1 MPTVIIDLSISLD
14 GFIAGP
20 NDGPEHPLG
29 TRGGDHI
36 FDWYNAGG
44 AVMHG
49 FEHFRPV
56 GVNREVVEDMFRL
69 AGVMLTGRRTY
80 DIAKGWGGRHPV
92 NGMPVI
98 TVTHERP
105 KNVPKGESRLEFAAS
120 YADGMKLAKQLAGDK
135 AVGIGGASIA
145 QQALD
150 AGDVDE
156 ILLHVAPIVLG
167 DGVRLFAK
175 LERPV
180 KLDAIRVIHG
190 PGVVH
195 HHYRVVK

>member
-1 MPTVIIDLSISLD
+1 
-14 GFIAGP
+14 
-20 NDGPEHPLG
+20 
-29 TRGGDHI
+29 
-36 FDWYNAGG
+36 
-44 AVMHG
+44 
-49 FEHFRPV
+49 
-56 GVNREVVEDMFRL
+56 
-69 AGVMLTGRRTY
+69 MLTGRRTY

-120 YADGMKLAKQLAGDK
+120 YADGIKLAKKLAGDK
-135 AVGIGGASIA
+135 AVGIGGASVA
-145 QQALD
+145 QQALN

-156 ILLHVAPIVLG
+156 ILLHVAPIVVG
-167 DGVRLFAK
+167 DGVRLFAN

-180 KLDAIRVIHG
+180 ELEAIRVIHG

-195 HHYRVVK
+195 HHYRVVKPKT